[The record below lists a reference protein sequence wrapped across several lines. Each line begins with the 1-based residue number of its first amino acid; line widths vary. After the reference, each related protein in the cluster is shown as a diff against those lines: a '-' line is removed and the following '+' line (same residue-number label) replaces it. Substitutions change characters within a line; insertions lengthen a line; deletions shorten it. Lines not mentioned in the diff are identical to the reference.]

1 MKSELSIT
9 PMHKRFLAT
18 TVLATALL
26 FSLGGNFLVA
36 AFCPHLRSAQISCIS
51 HPAESPMSH
60 DDMGDMAMDSMD
72 SMNESAANPDPNAV
86 AIGEPIGLCPHC
98 AVHSRTTPNAVSLQ
112 EIEGSKRLGSFA
124 IPNTVA
130 KLGCVETSPVAVST
144 SRAHGPPGNASPR
157 YILINTFRI

>member
-1 MKSELSIT
+1 
-9 PMHKRFLAT
+9 MHKRFLT
-18 TVLATALL
+18 TIVLATALL
-26 FSLGGNFLVA
+26 FSLGGNFLIA
-36 AFCPHLRSAQISCIS
+36 ALCPHLRSAQVSCHAPI
-51 HPAESPMSH
+51 AESQMSH
-60 DDMGDMAMDSMD
+60 DDMGDMEMDSMD

-144 SRAHGPPGNASPR
+144 SRAHGPPGETTR
-157 YILINTFRI
+157 RFILINIFRI